1 MNTTPPTLGL
11 LNGRSRTWVRRGL
24 LLTTIAAEGGGALY
38 GPTHRRRRR
47 EAASHRARRVPDLP
61 ALRSRNRPDDLW
73 DLGHDDHDPASSG
86 PSIVRATAPSRTSL
100 KTLKRVVKHKS
111 S

>member
-1 MNTTPPTLGL
+1 M
-11 LNGRSRTWVRRGL
+11 
-24 LLTTIAAEGGGALY
+24 ALRIVADA
-38 GPTHRRRRR
+38 GK
-47 EAASHRARRVPDLP
+47 AASHRARRVPDLP

-73 DLGHDDHDPASSG
+73 DLGHDDHDPAFER

-100 KTLKRVVKHKS
+100 KTSSVCVKHKS